1 MVIYKATNLVNQ
13 KIYIGQTN
21 NFEKRKKRHW
31 YVAKTSPTAFHK
43 ALVKYGFDNFK
54 WEILAECDTRAQ
66 ANSLEKKFIKEYG
79 GISNPAVYNETEG
92 GHTFRTKTWTEKDR
106 EVYSERAKKTGLN
119 KKGSTPENINKS
131 VETRRKTGV
140 YEKLSAR
147 QKGENNVS
155 KRPEVKERIAHSVS
169 ELWKDPE
176 YRANQLAKRD
186 KANPIVKC
194 PHCGK
199 EGKKQIMT
207 RWHFDR
213 CRTKTSIS

>member
-13 KIYIGQTN
+13 KIYIGQTS
-21 NFEKRKKRHW
+21 NFEKRKKRHQ

-66 ANSLEKKFIKEYG
+66 ANSLEKRFIREHG

-92 GHTFRTKTWTEKDR
+92 GHTFRTKTWTKKDR

-119 KKGSTPENINKS
+119 KKGSTPENISKS

-140 YEKLSAR
+140 YEKLSTR
-147 QKGENNVS
+147 QKGDNNVS
-155 KRPEVKERIAHSVS
+155 KRPEVREKIAHSVS
-169 ELWKDPE
+169 ELWKNPE
-176 YRANQLAKRD
+176 YRANRQPSREQE
-186 KANPIVKC
+186 C
-194 PHCGK
+194 PHCKLKSKSGVIK
-199 EGKKQIMT
+199 
-207 RWHFDR
+207 RWHFDN
-213 CRTKTSIS
+213 CRHKLLV